1 MLIPRA
7 SLLLTGFSPDVPRR
21 LPSMFPGP
29 FLCKASAFQ
38 PLSDQIE
45 TFPCYFYRRAF
56 LFGSANNLLGF
67 PIAGSLLENFGKFK
81 RQTACMLC
89 LYRHAF
95 ALEFGSASQS
105 AQLAVSNNSAFP
117 CLAFTE
123 GHYSLRYRESFLTY
137 RIEFRSPSSGSVP
150 LLRTSLCACHV
161 STERSGA

>member
-95 ALEFGSASQS
+95 ALEFGSASHS

-123 GHYSLRYRESFLTY
+123 GHYFL
-137 RIEFRSPSSGSVP
+137 EVP
-150 LLRTSLCACHV
+150 RKLFDVPHRVSITVLGISTSAAHISLCV
-161 STERSGA
+161 PRFN